1 MVPPLDVAVAAVV
14 VDALEIVVVA
24 DVPGIVVGF
33 DAVVVVVGGLCES
46 ESLVASVL
54 DARLVV

>member
-24 DVPGIVVGF
+24 DVPGIGVGS
-33 DAVVVVVGGLCES
+33 DAVVVVGGLCES

-54 DARLVV
+54 DAHLVV